1 MNTRTERNKRLRTL
15 LPFGHLTT
23 RQALC
28 KGGFSTHQIDNM
40 LKSETLVAESP
51 GIYRLPET
59 PVTWEGMVAS
69 LQQLGSNVTVGGY
82 TALQMAGF
90 EHHVSLSTHEKATL
104 FSARPLPPWSLR
116 LLSDITIEQTRHSRL
131 FRESSPE
138 LWRPLA
144 TIRQPNTVLQTSQPE
159 LAWLEALL
167 GVPDRLSF
175 EHADHLGESL
185 ATLSPGRLRL
195 ALQHCHNIKV
205 KRLFF
210 WFAAR
215 HRHAWSKRLSHSDFN
230 LGSGKR
236 VIASPGKL
244 DKDFLITVPES
255 LHGPA

>member
-1 MNTRTERNKRLRTL
+1 MRNKRLRTL
-15 LPFGHLTT
+15 LPFGRLTT
-23 RQALC
+23 RQALRE
-28 KGGFSTHQIDNM
+28 GGFSTHQIDNL

-51 GIYRLPET
+51 GVYRMPET

-90 EHHVSLSTHEKATL
+90 EHNLSLSAYEKVTL
-104 FSARPLPPWSLR
+104 FSGRPLPRWSLN
-116 LLSDITIEQTRHSRL
+116 LLSNVTIEQTRHSRL
-131 FRESSPE
+131 IRERPTE

-144 TIRQPNTVLQTSQPE
+144 TVRQPDTALQTSQPE

-175 EHADHLGESL
+175 EHADHLSESL
-185 ATLSPGRLRL
+185 ATLSPKRLQQ
-195 ALQHCHNIKV
+195 ALHLCHNIKV

-215 HRHAWSKRLSHSDFN
+215 HQHVWSKRLTHSDFN

-236 VIASPGKL
+236 VIANPGKL

-255 LHGPA
+255 LYGPT

>member
-1 MNTRTERNKRLRTL
+1 MTFVNLNPIRADRTERNKRLRTL

-23 RQALC
+23 RKALR

-59 PVTWEGMVAS
+59 SVTWEGMVAS
-69 LQQLGSNVTVGGY
+69 LQQPGSKVTVGGY

-90 EHHVSLSTHEKATL
+90 EHHVSLSAHAKVTL
-104 FSARPLPPWSLR
+104 FSARPLPPWSLG
-116 LLSDITIEQTRHSRL
+116 LLGDVTNEQTRHSRL
-131 FRESSPE
+131 FREWNPE

-144 TIRQPNTVLQTSQPE
+144 TIRLPNTVLQTSQPE

-185 ATLSPGRLRL
+185 ATLSPNRLRL
-195 ALQHCHNIKV
+195 ALQRCNYVIT
-205 KRLFF
+205 
-210 WFAAR
+210 
-215 HRHAWSKRLSHSDFN
+215 SKLSVCS
-230 LGSGKR
+230 SGLLH
-236 VIASPGKL
+236 VTDTPG
-244 DKDFLITVPES
+244 PN
-255 LHGPA
+255 A